1 MLRKI
6 LIFIP
11 MAFGFLMGGLAFMS
25 PDIIGGILGVS
36 ADNAA
41 GRGAISGDFGA
52 VFLTGAGASALAL
65 FKGQSKL
72 LLIPISL
79 FALTALGRLFE
90 LSSSGFDQTAIQPI
104 IVELIF
110 VGMLITALK
119 LSNKETQS

>member
-11 MAFGFLMGGLAFMS
+11 MLFCLIMGSLAFLS

-52 VFLTGAGASALAL
+52 MFFTGSGAAALAL
-65 FKGQSKL
+65 FKGKSKL
-72 LLIPISL
+72 LWVSISL
-79 FALTALGRLFE
+79 LGLTLIGRLFE
-90 LSSSGFDQTAIQPI
+90 ISSTGIGETTMQPI
-104 IVELIF
+104 IIETVL
-110 VGMLITALK
+110 VTMLFTALK
-119 LSNKETQS
+119 LSKEA